1 MADSAFAR
9 YRHRDG
15 RGIDV
20 GSVAHLSRWHA
31 HDWKKGVNS
40 GSVALGKTA
49 VTIFDFGLAIF
60 D

>member
-9 YRHRDG
+9 YWGRDG

-31 HDWKKGVNS
+31 DDWKEGVNS
-40 GSVALGKTA
+40 GSVALGERG
-49 VTIFDFGLAIF
+49 VSHF
-60 D
+60 